1 MMIALVVALE
11 REVLLWWVVG
21 DGGGN
26 VYGDSVE
33 DDDDDDYNND
43 DDDDGIGGIDELDK
57 MNFTNLRAKS
67 YKTLYDLCA
76 ASRNKTFVEIRLFMV

>member
-1 MMIALVVALE
+1 MIALVVALE

-26 VYGDSVE
+26 VYGDSVEE

-76 ASRNKTFVEIRLFMV
+76 ASRNKTLFC